1 MPTRVRD
8 SLSSSYSS
16 ASASSPTSDSPSS
29 HPTLI
34 IVDGFSPYHSGYFRS
49 LCQDRDVNV
58 VDLYSDYVAAI
69 LLQAATKAEEAA
81 EVEASRI
88 PNPSDV
94 EAFVNGL
101 PSEPTALYC
110 ESDAGLRQAE
120 ELASNLNLDGERH
133 NDVGDCR

>member
-1 MPTRVRD
+1 M
-8 SLSSSYSS
+8 
-16 ASASSPTSDSPSS
+16 
-29 HPTLI
+29 
-34 IVDGFSPYHSGYFRS
+34 DGFSPYHSGYFRS
-49 LCQDRDVNV
+49 LCHDRDVNV

-69 LLQAATKAEEAA
+69 LLQATAKEEEAA
-81 EVEASRI
+81 EVEAKRI
-88 PNPSDV
+88 PNHTDV
-94 EAFVNGL
+94 QCFIDNL